1 MALRLAI
8 NGCGRIGRNI
18 LRAQLESPRAD
29 IDIVMVNDLADIA
42 TTAHLLTYDS
52 IHGMASA
59 DIGYDEENLI
69 IAGKKIAYRQQ
80 PDPTQLDYQDVNV
93 ELVLECTGR
102 FTTGPEA
109 SAHLKAGAKRVLISA
124 PAKQIDRT
132 IVYGVNHTDLTAADL
147 LISNA
152 SCTTNCLAP
161 LIDVIDK
168 SCGITQGFMTTI
180 HAYTSDQ
187 QLLDSE
193 HRDLYRSRAAA
204 VNMIPTTTGAA
215 RAISLVL
222 PHLAGRLDGVA
233 VRVPTPNV
241 SAVDLVF
248 QPERAMSAQALN
260 QKMQEA
266 SAGWLSGVLDVTD
279 RPLVSSD
286 LNHHP
291 ASSILHL
298 DQTKVMDGGMIR
310 IFSWYDNEWGFSNRM
325 LDTAQY
331 LSKL

>member
-1 MALRLAI
+1 
-8 NGCGRIGRNI
+8 
-18 LRAQLESPRAD
+18 
-29 IDIVMVNDLADIA
+29 
-42 TTAHLLTYDS
+42 
-52 IHGMASA
+52 
-59 DIGYDEENLI
+59 
-69 IAGKKIAYRQQ
+69 
-80 PDPTQLDYQDVNV
+80 
-93 ELVLECTGR
+93 
-102 FTTGPEA
+102 
-109 SAHLKAGAKRVLISA
+109 
-124 PAKQIDRT
+124 
-132 IVYGVNHTDLTAADL
+132 
-147 LISNA
+147 
-152 SCTTNCLAP
+152 
-161 LIDVIDK
+161 
-168 SCGITQGFMTTI
+168 
-180 HAYTSDQ
+180 
-187 QLLDSE
+187 
-193 HRDLYRSRAAA
+193 
-204 VNMIPTTTGAA
+204 MIPTTTGAA

-248 QPERAMSAQALN
+248 QPERTMSAQALN

-298 DQTKVMDGGMIR
+298 DQTKVMDGGMTR